1 MKILL
6 LEDDYLYNI
15 TIKDFLIS
23 NGYSVDDFEDGQEAL
38 DAIYDNNYNVLL
50 LDIRVPSLDG
60 FEILKKIRAENI
72 DTPAIILTSLTDI
85 DDLSRG
91 YELGCSDYLRK
102 PFELKEL
109 KYRLDQVVKLHS
121 FSTSKNLIDIYD
133 DYQFDIKKNILFKD
147 NKAIDLSLIEIKLV
161 SFLIQNKGFY
171 VSNDTLQEYVWE
183 GKDITYAD
191 IRMCITRVRQKCGK
205 EFIKTKKMVGYKIG

>member
-183 GKDITYAD
+183 GKDITYSD